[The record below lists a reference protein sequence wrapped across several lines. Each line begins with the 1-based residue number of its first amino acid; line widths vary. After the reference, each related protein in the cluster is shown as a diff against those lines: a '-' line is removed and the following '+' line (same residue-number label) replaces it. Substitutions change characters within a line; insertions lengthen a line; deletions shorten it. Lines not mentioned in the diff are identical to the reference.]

1 MKITL
6 TIIIFL
12 IFLGACS
19 EIPDLQEADILAEAN
34 QEAIALG
41 KLDRK
46 LMYGMFPLYV
56 DADEEPYTG
65 WTKEIDPDTKAKTLG
80 YLKTGRK
87 EGRWITWAEN
97 GTKILEA
104 IWAEDRLEGT
114 YLAWYNNG
122 VLRAKGQTKEG
133 EMDGRWQEFYPDGKI
148 ECTTDNRIG
157 HLISIQVW
165 KPDGSF
171 CEESLVN
178 DGNGSYMR
186 YYPDGSLMFKRTF
199 VDGVETKKE
208 DLSAP

>member
-12 IFLGACS
+12 IFLVACS
-19 EIPDLQEADILAEAN
+19 EIPDLQEAGILKEAN
-34 QEAIALG
+34 QEAIPLG
-41 KLDRK
+41 KLERK

-65 WTKEIDPDTKAKTLG
+65 WTKGIDPDTKAKTLG

-104 IWAEDRLEGT
+104 MWAEDRLEGT
-114 YLAWYNNG
+114 YLAWYNDG
-122 VLRAKGQTKEG
+122 VHRVKGQTKDG
-133 EMDGRWQEFYPDGKI
+133 EMDGIWQEFYPDGKI
-148 ECTTDNRIG
+148 EHTSVNRVG
-157 HLISIQVW
+157 HLVSIQVW
-165 KPDGSF
+165 KPDGTVCTDST
-171 CEESLVN
+171 VT
-178 DGNGSYMR
+178 DGTGSYKH
-186 YYPDGSLMFKRTF
+186 YYPDGRLMFKRTF

-208 DLSAP
+208 DLPNL

>member
-6 TIIIFL
+6 TTIIFL

-19 EIPDLQEADILAEAN
+19 KIPDLQEAGTLKEAN
-34 QEAIALG
+34 HEAIPLG

-56 DADEEPYTG
+56 DADEKPYTG
-65 WTKEIDPDTKAKTLG
+65 WAKQIEPKTKTLG
-80 YLKTGRK
+80 YLKKGQK

-97 GTKILEA
+97 GSKIVEA
-104 IWAEDRLEGT
+104 MWARDRLNGPFLE
-114 YLAWYNNG
+114 WYGNG
-122 VLRAKGQTKEG
+122 RKRTIGQTKDG

-171 CEESLVN
+171 CEESLVK

-208 DLSAP
+208 DLSAL

>member
-19 EIPDLQEADILAEAN
+19 KIPDLQEAGTLKEAN
-34 QEAIALG
+34 QQAIPLG
-41 KLDRK
+41 KLERK

-65 WTKEIDPDTKAKTLG
+65 WIKDIDPETKAKTLG

-104 IWAEDRLEGT
+104 MWAEDKLNGPF
-114 YLAWYNNG
+114 LAWYENG
-122 VLRAKGQTKEG
+122 IKRTIGVTKDG
-133 EMDGRWQEFYPDGKI
+133 EMDGPWQKFYPNGKV
-148 ECTTDNRIG
+148 EFHAVNHIG
-157 HLISIQVW
+157 HLVSIKVW
-165 KPDGSF
+165 KPDGIV
-171 CEESLVN
+171 CTESTVT
-178 DGNGSYMR
+178 DGNGSFLR
-186 YYPDGSLMFKRTF
+186 YNPDGSLLFKRTF

-208 DLSAP
+208 DLPFP

>member
-1 MKITL
+1 MKIAL
-6 TIIIFL
+6 TIILFL
-12 IFLGACS
+12 IFIGACS
-19 EIPDLQEADILAEAN
+19 EIPDLQEEEILKEAN
-34 QEAIALG
+34 QEAIPLG
-41 KLDRK
+41 KLERK

-65 WTKEIDPDTKAKTLG
+65 WTKGIDPDTKAKTLG

-104 IWAEDRLEGT
+104 IWAVDRLEGT

-122 VLRAKGQTKEG
+122 VLRVKGQTKEG

>member
-19 EIPDLQEADILAEAN
+19 EIPDLQEAATLKKAN
-34 QEAIALG
+34 QEAIPLD
-41 KLDRK
+41 KLDKK

-65 WTKEIDPDTKAKTLG
+65 WTKEIDPETKSKTLG

-104 IWAEDRLEGT
+104 MWAEDRLEGI
-114 YLAWYNNG
+114 YLAWYNDG
-122 VLRAKGQTKEG
+122 VNRVKGQTRDG
-133 EMDGRWQEFYPDGKI
+133 EMDGEWLEFYQNGQLSRRSQHLLGKFL
-148 ECTTDNRIG
+148 EVE
-157 HLISIQVW
+157 VW
-165 KPDGSF
+165 KPDG
-171 CEESLVN
+171 
-178 DGNGSYMR
+178 
-186 YYPDGSLMFKRTF
+186 T
-199 VDGVETKKE
+199 
-208 DLSAP
+208 

>member
-6 TIIIFL
+6 TIILFL

-19 EIPDLQEADILAEAN
+19 EIPDLQEADILAEAK

-56 DADEEPYTG
+56 DSEEEPYTG

-104 IWAEDRLEGT
+104 IWAEDRLEGIF
-114 YLAWYNNG
+114 LAWYNDG
-122 VLRAKGQTKEG
+122 VLRVKGQTRDG
-133 EMDGRWQEFYPDGKI
+133 EMDGEWLEFYENGQISRRSQHLLGKFL
-148 ECTTDNRIG
+148 EVE
-157 HLISIQVW
+157 VW
-165 KPDGSF
+165 KPDGTLCKDSAMI
-171 CEESLVN
+171 
-178 DGNGSYMR
+178 DGNGSFFRYNFNGSVKNQSFYM
-186 YYPDGSLMFKRTF
+186 DGART
-199 VDGVETKKE
+199 ELKE
-208 DLSAP
+208 F